1 VTALADHQLRRPVR
15 LSRLAGAVAIGIA
28 LAAITGLWAGHRV
41 SPNAD
46 PETPATRVVE
56 AGPARL
62 AMPATWQPVPQAAR
76 TPGLDSQQLAVLS
89 KSSELSTMAI
99 VTFGTA
105 GDRSLMPGA
114 LADLV
119 DPPRTHPRVTS
130 LAGHPAW
137 TYRALNARQWNL
149 VMDVTVLPTTAGM
162 LALACAS
169 PSKAGPGCALS
180 VTSVSLRGAAALKP
194 SPSVALAAQLPAEL
208 VPLDHARV
216 DGRAALS
223 RARTPAAQAVALHR
237 LADQHRAAADQLRAE
252 FGTAA
257 RPLVAGL
264 DVAGRAYAALG
275 TAASDG
281 SSARFDAAREE
292 VRRAESGLGARID
305 STREISMRERAAPG
319 STFPGPTAIEPVGPS
334 TTQHVLV
341 VLLLLGSCAAGFALS
356 GPLASALT
364 RVRRALLGAGRA

>member
-15 LSRLAGAVAIGIA
+15 LSRLGGAVAIGIA
-28 LAAITGLWAGHRV
+28 LATITGLWAGHHV

-56 AGPARL
+56 AGPVRL
-62 AMPATWQPVPQAAR
+62 TMPAAWQPVPRAAR
-76 TPGLDSQQLAVLS
+76 TPGLDSEQLAVLT

-105 GDRSLMPGA
+105 GDRSLIPRA

-119 DPPRTHPRVTS
+119 DPPRTQPRITS
-130 LAGHPAW
+130 LAGRPAW
-137 TYRALNARQWNL
+137 TYRALNARRWNL

-169 PSKAGPGCALS
+169 PSKAGPGCAPS
-180 VTSVSLRGAAALKP
+180 ATSVSLRGAAALKP

-208 VPLDHARV
+208 VRLDHARV

-223 RARTPAAQAVALHR
+223 RARTPAAQAVTLHR
-237 LADQHRAAADQLRAE
+237 LADQHGAAADRLRAE

-257 RPLVAGL
+257 RPLAAGL

-281 SSARFDAAREE
+281 SSARFDAARRK
-292 VRRAESGLGARID
+292 VRRAESELGTRID
-305 STREISMRERAAPG
+305 SARAIGMRDRAAPR
-319 STFPGPTAIEPVGPS
+319 STSPGPTAAEPAGPS
-334 TTQHVLV
+334 ITQPVLV

-356 GPLASALT
+356 GPLVSALT
-364 RVRRALLGAGRA
+364 RVR